1 MKQIL
6 NLVINKA
13 VCEKK
18 KQPFGPIQI
27 SSNNQIT
34 GISKEELP
42 DGSSGISVTF
52 KYSTKYL
59 SKEVDIGTIELSGKV
74 YYNGKGYENILDLW
88 DNEKKMEPAE
98 SANIINIILSEASV
112 MAVIMA
118 NQMRLPPPIPL
129 PRAKATKKEANT
141 SYID

>member
-6 NLVINKA
+6 SLVIDKIS
-13 VCEKK
+13 CEKK

-34 GISKEELP
+34 GIVNEDMP
-42 DGSSGISVTF
+42 DGSSGISVRF
-52 KYSTKYL
+52 KYYTKYL
-59 SKEVDIGTIELSGKV
+59 NKEIDIGNIELSGKV
-74 YYNGKGYENILDLW
+74 YYNGEGYENIIDLW
-88 DNEKKMEPAE
+88 NNEKKMEPVDSE
-98 SANIINIILSEASV
+98 NIINIILSEASV
-112 MAVIMA
+112 MAVIIA